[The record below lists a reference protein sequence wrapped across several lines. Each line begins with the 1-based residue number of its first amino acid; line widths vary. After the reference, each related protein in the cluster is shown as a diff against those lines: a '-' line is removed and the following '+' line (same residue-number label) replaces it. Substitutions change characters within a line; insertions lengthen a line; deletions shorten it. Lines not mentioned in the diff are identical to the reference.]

1 MREFLKNW
9 LCDVV
14 VDVAKSC
21 GIVKKDLHLS
31 MVDNDNAL
39 NVIINLNNEDFLD
52 YWLSPSEDRNGQI
65 VFIDNLNDNETKE
78 CRTKQEIYDYLINN
92 IKTHTTIKESTLN
105 ETVDIVDEVRD
116 LLKLNGYD
124 EDTIEN
130 DIMDYSFID
139 DLARN
144 GYNAEE
150 IMDELL
156 DAVYGNVDL
165 DVNESTETENIED
178 AIRDNIENVLKPK
191 IEKVI
196 KGGMYGI
203 GIAAY
208 KNIMPSTEDFC
219 KKYIKIYR
227 DEYLDDFCD
236 EFESKYKIREIGA
249 VMTQDA
255 GISKA
260 IKETALE
267 FAKEAGYIVAKAYIT
282 IYWD

>member
-14 VDVAKSC
+14 VDVAKSS

-31 MVDNDNAL
+31 MVDDDNAL

-52 YWLSPSEDRNGQI
+52 YWLSTSEDRKGQI
-65 VFIDNLNDNETKE
+65 VFIDNLNDNETIE

-105 ETVDIVDEVRD
+105 ET
-116 LLKLNGYD
+116 
-124 EDTIEN
+124 
-130 DIMDYSFID
+130 
-139 DLARN
+139 
-144 GYNAEE
+144 
-150 IMDELL
+150 
-156 DAVYGNVDL
+156 
-165 DVNESTETENIED
+165 ENIED
-178 AIRDNIENVLKPK
+178 AIRDNIENVLKPR